1 MINDFSL
8 NKYEILSIGLGTG
21 TFVGIIL
28 AYFTLWW
35 ILIPICFVLGGVTSL
50 FAKEFRE

>member
-1 MINDFSL
+1 MKDFSL
-8 NKYEILSIGLGTG
+8 NKYEILSVGLGTG

-28 AYFTLWW
+28 SYFTLWW
-35 ILIPICFVLGGVTSL
+35 MLIPICFAIGGIVSL